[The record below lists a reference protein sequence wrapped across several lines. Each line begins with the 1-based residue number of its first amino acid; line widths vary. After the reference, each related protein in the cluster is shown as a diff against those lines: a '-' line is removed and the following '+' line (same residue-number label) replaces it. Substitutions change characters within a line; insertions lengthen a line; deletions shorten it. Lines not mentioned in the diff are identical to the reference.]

1 VENLHLPA
9 LLPLAQETEA
19 RLRRYGALL
28 CAMNERVRLVGP
40 RDETTLWNEHIVD
53 CLNVLPL
60 LPESGAVVD
69 VGTGG
74 GLPGAVLAI
83 CRPSQEF
90 TLLDS
95 LSRKTNALSAIVDEL
110 GLDNARVVCSRS
122 EDLATGSRESFSCAV
137 VRAVSEAGIIA
148 EYLSPLVAPGGK
160 LIAMKGSSVGDELAP
175 LEGRWGELGLKD
187 PVTYEYEQ
195 NGHAAY
201 MLVWEKAA
209 PCPEKYPRRPG
220 RAEKKLWWR

>member
-1 VENLHLPA
+1 
-9 LLPLAQETEA
+9 
-19 RLRRYGALL
+19 
-28 CAMNERVRLVGP
+28 MNVRVRLVGP

-90 TLLDS
+90 TLIDS

-110 GLDNARVVCSRS
+110 GLDNARVVCS
-122 EDLATGSRESFSCAV
+122 
-137 VRAVSEAGIIA
+137 
-148 EYLSPLVAPGGK
+148 
-160 LIAMKGSSVGDELAP
+160 
-175 LEGRWGELGLKD
+175 
-187 PVTYEYEQ
+187 
-195 NGHAAY
+195 
-201 MLVWEKAA
+201 
-209 PCPEKYPRRPG
+209 
-220 RAEKKLWWR
+220 